1 MNLMQIFDDIPNI
14 INEQFRHIGINVES
28 WVGEV
33 ITALIL
39 VCITIIIGW
48 IVYHIFEHYFAKWA
62 KKTKT
67 KLDDEILR
75 NIKKPIYF
83 LVLLIGFYISI
94 KQLSV
99 LSFYSNEILII
110 FTILEIFLISFII
123 TRVIN
128 VFVAW
133 YAEKN
138 TKKYGKEANNHVLF
152 VLKKIINVFVYIFAF
167 LFILAYYEID
177 LSGAVVGLGVGGIA
191 IAFALQSILSDAFS
205 AFSIY
210 FDRPFEIGDFIVF
223 GDYSGT
229 VEKISMKSTRVKL
242 LRGEEVI
249 IPNKELTSTSVRNF
263 KKMKKRRVEFNIG
276 VTYDTPLE
284 KLKKVPVIIKEVIE
298 NCKIAEFDMIHFR
311 TFGDFSLN
319 FGIVYYIKTGDYKN
333 YLDVQND
340 INFNIKEAFDK
351 EKIEIAFPTQTIFL
365 NKN

>member
-1 MNLMQIFDDIPNI
+1 MNLMEIFDNLPEI
-14 INEQFRHIGINVES
+14 INEQLRRVGINVS
-28 WVGEV
+28 PWVAEV
-33 ITALIL
+33 IIAIIL
-39 VCITIIIGW
+39 LSITIIIGW
-48 IVYHIFEHYFAKWA
+48 FIYHIFEHYFVKWA

-75 NIKKPIYF
+75 NTKKPIYF
-83 LVLLIGFYISI
+83 FVLLFGFYISL
-94 KQLSV
+94 KQLSI
-99 LSFYSNEILII
+99 LEPYSNEITII

-123 TRVIN
+123 TRIIN

-152 VLKKIINVFVYIFAF
+152 VLKKVIIIFVYIFAF

-210 FDRPFEIGDFIVF
+210 FDRPFELGDFIVF
-223 GDYSGT
+223 GEYSGT
-229 VEKISMKSTRVKL
+229 VEKISMKSTRVQL
-242 LRGEEVI
+242 LRGEELI

-263 KKMKKRRVEFNIG
+263 KKMNKRRVEFNIG

-284 KLKKVPVIIKEVIE
+284 KLRKIPNVIEEVIGA
-298 NCKIAEFDMIHFR
+298 CKMAEFDMIHFR
-311 TFGDFSLN
+311 SYGDFSLN
-319 FGIVYYIKTGDYKN
+319 FGVVYYIKTGEYKK
-333 YLDVQND
+333 YLDVQNE

-365 NKN
+365 NKS